1 MAPGPSARTETGV
14 GVRQGMIKCRV
25 EMWGLS
31 REISGLPEVEV
42 KLADNA
48 TSLRDVIGA
57 LKRQVPALE
66 GIVICQGENR
76 LEDTCA
82 FNINGQFFLE
92 DEKLQLKDG
101 DCLRLLTLATGG

>member
-1 MAPGPSARTETGV
+1 
-14 GVRQGMIKCRV
+14 
-25 EMWGLS
+25 MWGLP
-31 REISGLPEVEV
+31 REVSGLPEVEV
-42 KLADNA
+42 KLEADA
-48 TSLRDVIGA
+48 SLKDVIAA

-66 GIVICQGENR
+66 GSVICQGEDR
-76 LEDTCA
+76 LEDTCV